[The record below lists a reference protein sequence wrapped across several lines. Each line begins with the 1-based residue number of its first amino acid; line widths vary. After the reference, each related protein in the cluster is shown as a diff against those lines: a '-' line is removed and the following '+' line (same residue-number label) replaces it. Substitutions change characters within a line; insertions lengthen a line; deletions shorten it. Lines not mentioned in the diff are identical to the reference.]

1 MCLWQWIMFDVN
13 PHFCYWGI
21 HSVKQLDI
29 ELIRNW
35 INSIQYQL
43 CHDLEVNRI
52 MHGITMITFFFF
64 FFYWHL
70 PRRDFQPIK
79 MLKNVLRWTSNFE
92 RWTSNLRGGHQI
104 LRSGHQF
111 SSSGHQILRGGHQ
124 ILRGGHQLS
133 SSGHQILKGEWQN
146 RENRRWKAMHG
157 SG

>member
-35 INSIQYQL
+35 ISSIQYQL

-92 RWTSNLRGGHQI
+92 RWTSNFERRTSIIEQWTSNFERWMAKSRKQEVESNAWQRLGNQSEHD
-104 LRSGHQF
+104 LWTW
-111 SSSGHQILRGGHQ
+111 SSFLE
-124 ILRGGHQLS
+124 LEVFLF
-133 SSGHQILKGEWQN
+133 
-146 RENRRWKAMHG
+146 
-157 SG
+157 